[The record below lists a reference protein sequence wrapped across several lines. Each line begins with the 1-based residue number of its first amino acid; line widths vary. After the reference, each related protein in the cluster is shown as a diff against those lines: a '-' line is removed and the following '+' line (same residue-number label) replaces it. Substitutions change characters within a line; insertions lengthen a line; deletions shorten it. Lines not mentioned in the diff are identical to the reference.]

1 MANTRT
7 CIECQEKFPA
17 TTEYFHKSKDGFHSR
32 CRRCRNSKER
42 GARRKSADK
51 RLARIERRSVDAFIR
66 AAKSG
71 GPSIPHSSELL
82 EHILTYFGGVQG
94 FATAWMKQF
103 YDSPVGGAFRTKML
117 DGVFRLV
124 QTNTALGGAKKPL
137 ELMTEE
143 ELESELRRRVLEAAM
158 TMQKVEVVDAVPKLP
173 LVESGGS
180 PERREAEV
188 GPVQEVPAEVG
199 ERRDM
204 RVPGDGAQ

>member
-1 MANTRT
+1 MANVKA
-7 CIECQEKFPA
+7 CIDCGEKYPLTPQF
-17 TTEYFHKSKDGFHSR
+17 FHKSKDGFHAR
-32 CRRCRNSKER
+32 CRKCRNSKER
-42 GARRKSADK
+42 GARKKTADK
-51 RLARIERRSVDAFIR
+51 RLARIERRSMEEFIR

-103 YDSPVGGAFRTKML
+103 YDSTAGGAFRTKML

-124 QTNTALGGAKKPL
+124 QNNTAMGGAKKPL

-158 TMQKVEVVDAVPKLP
+158 TMQRIEVVNEVPGLP
-173 LVESGGS
+173 VVEAGGV
-180 PERREAEV
+180 PGRPGECV
-188 GPVQEVPAEVG
+188 GPVPPPAADVG
-199 ERRDM
+199 GRADLRL
-204 RVPGDGAQ
+204 PGDGA

>member
-7 CIECQEKFPA
+7 CLDCGEKFPLTA
-17 TTEYFHKSKDGFHSR
+17 EFFHKSKDGFHSR
-32 CRRCRNSKER
+32 CRRCRNNKER
-42 GARRKSADK
+42 GSRKKSADK
-51 RLARIERRSVDAFIR
+51 RLARIERKSMDAFIR

-103 YDSPVGGAFRTKML
+103 YDSPAGGAFRTKML
-117 DGVFRLV
+117 DGMFRLV
-124 QTNTALGGAKKPL
+124 QTNTAMGGAKKPL

-158 TMQKVEVVDAVPKLP
+158 TMRVTNEVPRLQVVDTANAPI
-173 LVESGGS
+173 GGEGS
-180 PERREAEV
+180 V
-188 GPVQEVPAEVG
+188 GPVSEIPAALD
-199 ERRDM
+199 RQPDL
-204 RVPGDGAQ
+204 RVPGDGA

>member
-1 MANTRT
+1 MPNTRT
-7 CIECQEKFPA
+7 CLDCGVSYPLTPEH
-17 TTEYFHKSKDGFHSR
+17 FHKSKDGFHAR
-32 CRRCRNSKER
+32 CRQCRNNREKGSRK
-42 GARRKSADK
+42 KSADK
-51 RLARIERRSVDAFIR
+51 RLARIERRSLNEFIK

-94 FATAWMKQF
+94 FATAYMKQF
-103 YDSPVGGAFRTKML
+103 YDAQAGGAFRTKML

-173 LVESGGS
+173 LVEQGDLAQRG
-180 PERREAEV
+180 ADQV
-188 GPVQEVPAEVG
+188 GPVQAIPSQVG
-199 ERRDM
+199 HGGDV
-204 RVPGDGAQ
+204 RVPGDGA

>member
-1 MANTRT
+1 MANTKT
-7 CIECQEKFPA
+7 CIDCGETHPA
-17 TTEYFHKSKDGFHSR
+17 TTQFFHKSKDGFHAR
-32 CRRCRNSKER
+32 CRKCRNSKER
-42 GARRKSADK
+42 GARKKTADK
-51 RLARIERRSVDAFIR
+51 RLARIERRSMEEFIR

-103 YDSPVGGAFRTKML
+103 YDSTAGGAFRTKML

-124 QTNTALGGAKKPL
+124 QNNTAMGGAKKPM

-158 TMQKVEVVDAVPKLP
+158 TMQKIEVVNEVPNLP
-173 LVESGGS
+173 LVETDRV
-180 PERREAEV
+180 PERREEPV
-188 GPVQEVPAEVG
+188 GPVSAPPADLG
-199 ERRDM
+199 GRADL
-204 RVPGDGAQ
+204 RVPSDGA